1 MIKVRVKG
9 LMNISL
15 NQNLRGCSNNSQQ
28 RNKFLGKSEGE
39 LGPCSEQNTVEA
51 RRVQKLQLELD
62 D

>member
-1 MIKVRVKG
+1 MIKVQVKG

-15 NQNLRGCSNNSQQ
+15 NRNLRRCSNNSQQ
-28 RNKFLGKSEGE
+28 HNKFLGKSEGE
-39 LGPCSEQNTVEA
+39 LGLGSEQNTVEA